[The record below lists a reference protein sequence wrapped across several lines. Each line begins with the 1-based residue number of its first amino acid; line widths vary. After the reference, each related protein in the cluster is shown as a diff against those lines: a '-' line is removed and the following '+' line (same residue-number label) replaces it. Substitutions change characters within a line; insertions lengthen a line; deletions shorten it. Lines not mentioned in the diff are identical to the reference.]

1 MKTLLQNTGILIVSL
16 VLLLSC
22 EKEFPDLDIPAN
34 NGYEPGTVTVT
45 LQPALNASLLQESE
59 IVPMTRA
66 ENLIRTRLI
75 NRFQTVIIKK
85 TDHKWIVDT
94 LIKGKI
100 DPSIN
105 DSDWSPKIIDVYDTV
120 ALPKIQLNLRPGTY
134 KAGFFL
140 NAYAQDWNPAIRPG
154 FVVSEKEDITPQ
166 DRLPHAYTYK
176 IQQDKHYQDYG
187 CTMLNE
193 EPFAGWT
200 SFTIH
205 KNDTLQ
211 QTGPSPVQTLT
222 LQRRAT
228 RFRYLLKDTM
238 ITVQFDGSP
247 LDLQFNNTAYSFKS
261 DFTVPKETPF
271 CQGLNIL
278 GGGYYPADT
287 ICTSLTIFLSTYS
300 TWFTSPKNQK
310 KYQTVTPGNSTYR
323 SYYILMDEYYPDGVQ
338 CELKNITL
346 SGASGQFSFTYDGT
360 ISRKFRLN
368 HISGI
373 VFEPSP
379 RGVAVN
385 NGYQSIFYMEED
397 TKADAVGL
405 FDPFFELN
413 PKP

>member
-1 MKTLLQNTGILIVSL
+1 MKTILQNTGILIVGL

-22 EKEFPDLDIPAN
+22 EKEFPKLDFPVN
-34 NGYEPGTVTVT
+34 NGHEPGTATVT
-45 LQPALNASLLQESE
+45 LQPTLNAAILQESE

-85 TDHKWIVDT
+85 TDHKWVVDT

-100 DPSIN
+100 NPSIN
-105 DSDWSPKIIDVYDTV
+105 DSDWYPTIIDVYDTV
-120 ALPKIQLNLRPGTY
+120 TLPAIRLNLRPGTY

-140 NAYAQDWNPAIRPG
+140 NANFQDWNPAIRPG
-154 FVVSEKEDITPQ
+154 FVVSEKEDISPQ
-166 DRLPHAYTYK
+166 DPLPYAYKYK
-176 IQQDKHYQDYG
+176 IQQDPKYQNYG

-200 SFTIH
+200 AFTIH

-211 QTGPSPVQTLT
+211 QTDPLPVQVLT
-222 LQRRAT
+222 LKRRAT
-228 RFRYLLKDTM
+228 RFRYLLKDTA
-238 ITVQFDGSP
+238 VRLQFDGYP
-247 LDLQFNNTAYSFKS
+247 LDLKFGNNAYYLRS
-261 DFTVPKETPF
+261 DFIVPKETPF

-287 ICTSLTIFLSTYS
+287 VCTSLATYLSTYGPWYS
-300 TWFTSPKNQK
+300 SPVNHK
-310 KYQTVTPGNSTYR
+310 KYQMVIPGNSTYR
-323 SYYILMDEYYPDGVQ
+323 SYYILMDEYYPDGIQ
-338 CELKNITL
+338 CQISNITL
-346 SGASGQFSFTYDGT
+346 SGSVGEFSFIYDGT

-373 VFEPSP
+373 IFEPSP
-379 RGVAVN
+379 RGLAIYD
-385 NGYQSIFYMEED
+385 GYQSSFYMEED
-397 TKADAVGL
+397 TKTDAVGL

>member
-1 MKTLLQNTGILIVSL
+1 MKTILRYTGILIASL

-22 EKEFPDLDIPAN
+22 ETEFPDLSTPAN
-34 NGYEPGTVTVT
+34 GEQESGTVTVI
-45 LQPALNASLLQESE
+45 LQPALNAAILQESE

-100 DPSIN
+100 DPSIK
-105 DSDWSPKIIDVYDTV
+105 DDRSPEIIDVYDTV
-120 ALPKIQLNLRPGTY
+120 ALPAIRLALRPGTY

-140 NAYAQDWNPAIRPG
+140 NANSQIWNPAIRPG

-166 DRLPHAYTYK
+166 DDLPYAYTYR
-176 IQQDKHYQDYG
+176 IQHDKNYQDTG
-187 CTMLNE
+187 CIMLNV

-211 QTGPSPVQTLT
+211 QTGPSPIQTLT

-228 RFRYLLKDTM
+228 RFRFLLKDT
-238 ITVQFDGSP
+238 TVSVPFDG
-247 LDLQFNNTAYSFKS
+247 DTTDVHFTKTAYYFKS
-261 DFTVPKETPF
+261 AFTVPKETPF
-271 CQGLNIL
+271 CQGLNLL

-287 ICTSLTIFLSTYS
+287 ICTSLRIYISTASQWLYS
-300 TWFTSPKNQK
+300 PLNNKR
-310 KYQTVTPGNSTYR
+310 YHMVIPENSNYR

-338 CELKNITL
+338 CELKNISL
-346 SGASGQFSFTYDGT
+346 SGPSGAFSFLYDGI

-368 HISGI
+368 HISG
-373 VFEPSP
+373 VVLEPSP
-379 RGVAVN
+379 RGLAIY
-385 NGYQSIFYMEED
+385 NGDQSIFYLQED
-397 TKADAVGL
+397 TQSDAVGL

-413 PKP
+413 PKQ